1 MIRRHAQILAL
12 VAVVLPLSVASA
24 SAGVCNL
31 TTRGSTCSDVSF
43 GGAIYTNS
51 IASGTF
57 YVDPFLQIS
66 KPSGKDPNPTIEQ
79 GYNTGSTSYQFQ
91 QTGDTTNLALS
102 DVPVV
107 TIGGVKY
114 REFLLAIN
122 EPGGSPEISLDQL
135 QIFLSP
141 DPNLVNYAYDAS
153 GTGNLN
159 GLTAI
164 YDMDAG
170 DKTNWVSLNYSLN
183 FSSTAS
189 GARVGAV
196 VYIPDSLFKTSSTS
210 PQYVYLYSQFGAM
223 AAVGGGLEEWWVKTN
238 GSGVKVTITPE
249 PGSLVLLGSG
259 VALVAA
265 RLRKRRRLKAS

>member
-1 MIRRHAQILAL
+1 MAIIRRHAQILAIAA
-12 VAVVLPLSVASA
+12 AVLTWSIVPA

-51 IASGTF
+51 VASGTF

-66 KPSGKDPNPTIEQ
+66 KTGNNPIEQ
-79 GYNTGSTSYQFQ
+79 GYNTGSTNYQFQ
-91 QTGDTTNLALS
+91 QTGDTTNLLLS

-107 TIGGVKY
+107 TINGVQY

-122 EPGGSPEISLDQL
+122 EPGGSPELSLDQL

-141 DPNLVNYAYDAS
+141 TANLVNYTYDTN
-153 GTGNLN
+153 GTGKLA

-183 FSSTAS
+183 YSYTAS

-196 VYIPDSLFKTSSTS
+196 VYIPDSLFTQSTS
-210 PQYVYLYSQFGAM
+210 PQYVYLYSQFGAV
-223 AAVGGGLEEWWVKTN
+223 AGAGAGGGLEEWWVKTN
-238 GSGVKVTITPE
+238 GSGIKVTITPE

-265 RLRKRRRLKAS
+265 RLRKRRRVTAS